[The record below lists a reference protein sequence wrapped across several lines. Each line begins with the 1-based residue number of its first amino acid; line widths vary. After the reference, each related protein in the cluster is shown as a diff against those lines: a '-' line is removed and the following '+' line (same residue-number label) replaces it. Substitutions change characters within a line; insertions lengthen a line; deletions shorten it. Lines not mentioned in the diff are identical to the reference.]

1 MMLLHKHSTDDV
13 TSKHSTKKP
22 IGKKTIKFLYILSV
36 SAINTPVETPEGQRK
51 GKVQF
56 WKAKLLSQFAEME

>member
-22 IGKKTIKFLYILSV
+22 IERKTIKFLYILSV
-36 SAINTPVETPEGQRK
+36 SAINAPVGTPEGQRM

-56 WKAKLLSQFAEME
+56 LKESC